1 MNREANFQTKSYEG
15 VTKLANDTDL
25 LATCPIIGRHHRA
38 SVLPGVPWQGEEGG
52 GGGGGVQEGGV
63 AAGGGR
69 REGGVLVQRNRLHL
83 PFVQFC
89 TTTHLHFLT
98 FYFPVIIT
106 LISKL
111 KDCLQPLLPN
121 L

>member
-1 MNREANFQTKSYEG
+1 MAD
-15 VTKLANDTDL
+15 DTDF

-38 SVLPGVPWQGEEGG
+38 SVLPGVPWQGEEG

-83 PFVQFC
+83 RFVKFY
-89 TTTHLHFLT
+89 TTHLHFLT
-98 FYFPVIIT
+98 FYFLVIIT
-106 LISKL
+106 LISQL
-111 KDCLQPLLPN
+111 KN
-121 L
+121 LTAFS

>member
-1 MNREANFQTKSYEG
+1 MAD
-15 VTKLANDTDL
+15 DTDF

-52 GGGGGVQEGGV
+52 GGGVVQEGGV

-69 REGGVLVQRNRLHL
+69 REGGVLVQRNCLHL
-83 PFVQFC
+83 RFVQFC

-98 FYFPVIIT
+98 FYFLVIIM

-111 KDCLQPLLPN
+111 KD
-121 L
+121 

>member
-1 MNREANFQTKSYEG
+1 MNREANFRTKSYER
-15 VTKLANDTDL
+15 VTKLANDTDF

-52 GGGGGVQEGGV
+52 GVVQEGGV
-63 AAGGGR
+63 AVGGGR
-69 REGGVLVQRNRLHL
+69 WEGGVLVQRYRLHL
-83 PFVQFC
+83 RFVHFC
-89 TTTHLHFLT
+89 TIHLHFL
-98 FYFPVIIT
+98 VIIT

-111 KDCLQPLLPN
+111 KDCNPFYLHN